1 MRFYYTKSLL
11 WGGLLGIY
19 YGEKRMPWPVQYTP
33 KKNEQVGNIVFD
45 LSVINSLIKD
55 VVKIVSPPQKW

>member
-19 YGEKRMPWPVQYTP
+19 YGEKRLPWPVQYVP
-33 KKNEQVGNIVFD
+33 KRNEQVGNIVFD

-55 VVKIVSPPQKW
+55 VAKVVSPPSK